1 MYGTAA
7 GAASDDKYGSG
18 SGYGYAYNGISSG
31 GGHGGSSSS
40 GYGQGYGVGSKEG
53 GPGPTSPVQHQQHQ
67 YQGQHNHS
75 SSGGLGYEG
84 KAVAPG
90 QQYVGGHVN
99 SPFHQGGHGY
109 NDHSHSKGYSPH
121 HDLDESIGEI
131 YVPPHHSPQPTGTA
145 AGSSSSMGSGQAM
158 GAISEEDVSD
168 LFSFARHGRVEEI
181 ERMLNRG
188 VPVDVRDEWGNTLLT
203 TACQNGNKRVAK
215 AVLRRGANINARNAK
230 GNTPLHYCFHFGYGD
245 TLGQYIISKG
255 ADESARNN
263 QGKPPWDGI

>member
-1 MYGTAA
+1 MHHPTW
-7 GAASDDKYGSG
+7 
-18 SGYGYAYNGISSG
+18 
-31 GGHGGSSSS
+31 
-40 GYGQGYGVGSKEG
+40 
-53 GPGPTSPVQHQQHQ
+53 GPGP
-67 YQGQHNHS
+67 G
-75 SSGGLGYEG
+75 
-84 KAVAPG
+84 PG
-90 QQYVGGHVN
+90 QQYPGGHVN
-99 SPFHQGGHGY
+99 SPSHQGGHGY
-109 NDHSHSKGYSPH
+109 HEHSHGHNGNYDTGNNNSSNHSHIKGYSPH
-121 HDLDESIGEI
+121 HDLDDSIGEI
-131 YVPPHHSPQPTGTA
+131 YVPPHHSPQPGGTTP
-145 AGSSSSMGSGQAM
+145 GSSSSIGGQAM
-158 GAISEEDVSD
+158 GQAISEEDVSD